1 MQISTEA
8 MTPLASAATDEA
20 YLVLDDTLPVID
32 AALVHLYGYA
42 PSEAEAFKDTLSI
55 WFHRVIRRSGGAARN
70 LAELREQLLFVAC
83 KYARA
88 FRLAQART
96 GEVFAG
102 EVSSVMSRPPEEV
115 AVALLNRIRP
125 EARP

>member
-1 MQISTEA
+1 MQISTD
-8 MTPLASAATDEA
+8 MTTLAAAANDEA
-20 YLVLDDTLPVID
+20 YLVLDDSLPVID

-42 PSEAEAFKDTLSI
+42 PSEAEAFKDTLSV
-55 WFHRVIRRSGGAARN
+55 WFHRVIRRSGGAAKN
-70 LAELREQLLFVAC
+70 IAELREQLLFVAC

-96 GEVFAG
+96 GEVFEG
-102 EVSSVMSRPPEEV
+102 DVTSVMSRPPEEV